1 MCNICTEDYNK
12 LRIRITCPVDECSYE
27 CCRYCL
33 REYLLGKSETAHC
46 PDCIREY
53 PRTFAVV
60 SLGKSWYGTAY
71 KVSRRNAIL
80 ARELLLL
87 PEAAQHIAPF
97 RERVDA
103 TAAEATARQ
112 AVRDALAALRTV
124 RLSYGEAR
132 YRRISAMHAVP
143 KDDAPPFR
151 HPCPAD
157 GCQGFVSSQWKCGVC
172 EMWSCSK
179 CREMVGAD
187 KTMPHECD
195 PNTLASVE
203 LIKTSSRP
211 CPKCKVPVEHTSG
224 CRQMYCTQCGCWWDY
239 NTGQIDKGTFR
250 HNPHY
255 FAMIDAG
262 TAPLEANDPDGEE
275 CTLGTLTPTRLRR
288 LQHTLLSNISRHI
301 FDTYRRRVQI
311 ATRIERAEHLREVLG
326 TETAEKVME
335 LYRHTI
341 DWDISDDEIASRFQ
355 IRRPLRRFGLIV
367 ATTFRTEQA
376 IQELR
381 DTFVGSDR
389 TKQLAI
395 DNRVRHMVGQLGKDK
410 LAAAAWQRETSSDMA
425 HDQHDVLIAV
435 QDVLGA
441 AFVKMQ
447 SAFNS
452 VLTPFVSTESVEERV
467 PEILDEL
474 LAQFRLVQS
483 AFNYVNECTN
493 EVKKTYSRAAYC
505 FDTSRPQLL
514 RQKALMSTTESTS
527 ECTSEITP

>member
-12 LRIRITCPVDECSYE
+12 LRIRIICPVDECSYN

-46 PDCIREY
+46 PACIREY
-53 PRTFAVV
+53 SRPFTVA

-71 KVSRRNAIL
+71 RVSRKNVVL

-103 TAAEATARQ
+103 TAAEAEARQ
-112 AVRDALAALRTV
+112 VVRAALAALQIARRT
-124 RLSYGEAR
+124 YGEAR
-132 YRRISAMHAVP
+132 HRRYQALQLAP
-143 KDDAPPFR
+143 KDNAPPFR

-172 EMWSCSK
+172 ELWSCSK
-179 CREMVGAD
+179 CRELVGAE

-195 PNTLASVE
+195 PDTLASVE

-255 FAMIDAG
+255 FAMLEAG
-262 TAPLEANDPDGEE
+262 TALPHEAAAGPDGDE
-275 CTLGTLTPTRLRR
+275 CTLGTLTPDRWRR
-288 LQHTLLSNISRHI
+288 LQNALMTGIPRYFFEPH
-301 FDTYRRRVQI
+301 RRLVCAARVQ
-311 ATRIERAEHLREVLG
+311 
-326 TETAEKVME
+326 TADDLCSIVGEEAAKQIIE
-335 LYRHTI
+335 LYRFTI
-341 DWDISDDEIASRFQ
+341 DWDVSDDEVAARFQ
-355 IRRPLRRFGLIV
+355 TRRPLRRLTHIV
-367 ATTFRTEQA
+367 AMTLRTGQA

-381 DTFVGSDR
+381 QAFIGSDR
-389 TKQLAI
+389 TRQLAI
-395 DNRVRHMVGQLGKDK
+395 DDRVRHMIGELGKDK
-410 LAAAAWQRETSSDMA
+410 LAAAAWQRETSSDLA
-425 HDQHDVLIAV
+425 HDQHDVLVAV

-441 AFVKMQ
+441 AFVKMDDSIPFTCNKRTRIRWALSP
-447 SAFNS
+447 SA
-452 VLTPFVSTESVEERV
+452 P
-467 PEILDEL
+467 I
-474 LAQFRLVQS
+474 
-483 AFNYVNECTN
+483 
-493 EVKKTYSRAAYC
+493 
-505 FDTSRPQLL
+505 TS
-514 RQKALMSTTESTS
+514 
-527 ECTSEITP
+527 